1 VKKLE
6 KSLTIEELRNL
17 LIADYWGTLQE
28 EKKLWKRLREV
39 AGEVTQELP
48 KISEVFNNQIVSRLA
63 EITANH
69 LLNKTPAAIPVHFL
83 SVEDLKSA
91 ALEEENPETQMVM
104 LIALHIAGEEVV
116 ELAEKWFW
124 LQWLRFPQ
132 ENFYETYWRWIEAVL
147 ERSEE
152 QGISPIELV
161 KNQEERDE
169 ITRRIFNP
177 EEFSQYYERRFKE
190 WKEYVEESSE
200 KQINILISRREEL
213 FAEVDEDEEY
223 LDEDFKENF
232 KEELEEWKRKM
243 RESLSGVWEKVNEE
257 VEKFVQERIREIWG

>member
-1 VKKLE
+1 MKKLE
-6 KSLTIEELRNL
+6 KLTIDALRDL
-17 LIADYWGTLQE
+17 LVADYWGRAPE
-28 EKKLWKRLREV
+28 EEKLWKRVKGVEDKVDQEPLR
-39 AGEVTQELP
+39 
-48 KISEVFNNQIVSRLA
+48 ISELSNNQIVSRLA

-69 LLNKTPAAIPVHFL
+69 LLNKTPAAIPTHFL

-91 ALEEENPETQMVM
+91 ALELEEEDREAM
-104 LIALHIAGEEVV
+104 LIALNIAGEEVV
-116 ELAEKWFW
+116 ELAEKLYW
-124 LQWLRFPQ
+124 LRWLRFPQ
-132 ENFYETYWRWIEAVL
+132 ENLYETYWRWIEAVL

-152 QGISPIELV
+152 QGISPVELV

-169 ITRRIFNP
+169 ITRRIFTP
-177 EEFSQYYERRFKE
+177 AEFAQCYERRFKE
-190 WKEYVEESSE
+190 RKEYVEELVE
-200 KQINILISRREEL
+200 KQIDILISRREEL